1 MIPDNPLLAE
11 QLAYYRARAPE
22 YDKWFRR
29 EGLYD
34 WGVEYNARWRT
45 ELEEV
50 QAAVDRFAPAGEV
63 LELAYGTGE
72 WTLRLA
78 AMASRV
84 TGIDAAPE
92 MRDQASAKLRAAGR
106 TNVDLLIGDLFAW
119 QPDKVYDAVFFAFW
133 LSHVPLD
140 RADRFWENVHG
151 SLRPGGRFFLADNAR
166 VRIAESSGLPGV
178 VVDGNI
184 LHHSSG
190 TLDLAASFDLRRL
203 EDGRRYRVVKR
214 SFDPDELARDLRV
227 RGFKAHFVETG
238 QFFVYGSGVRR

>member
-1 MIPDNPLLAE
+1 MTPDSPVLAE

-29 EGLYD
+29 EGLHD
-34 WGVEYNARWRT
+34 WGEEQNARWRG

-50 QAAVDRFAPAGEV
+50 QAALDRFAPAGEV

-78 AMASRV
+78 ATASRV

-92 MRDQASAKLRAAGR
+92 MRDRASAKLRAAGH

-119 QPDKVYDAVFFAFW
+119 EPDKVYDAVVFAFW

-140 RADRFWENVHG
+140 RADRFWENVRE
-151 SLRPGGRFFLADNAR
+151 SLRPGGRFFLADSAR
-166 VRIAESSGLPGV
+166 VRTSEKSELPGV
-178 VVDGNI
+178 IVERNI
-184 LHHSSG
+184 VHHSSG
-190 TLDLAASFDLRRL
+190 ELDLAASFDLRRL
-203 EDGRRYRVVKR
+203 EDGRRYRVVNR
-214 SFDPDELARDLRV
+214 SFHPDELARDLRE
-227 RGFKAHFVETG
+227 RGFEAHFDETE
-238 QFFVYGSGVRR
+238 QFFLYGFGVRR